1 MISTGRLVQALGGRG
16 VLRERQAT
24 FEAIIA
30 KARTGFPYAALE
42 ALATRF
48 EIPPEALLRVLHLP
62 PRTLARRKKARRL
75 DPAGHPGR
83 LHLGEPRAGC
93 PRTLRQSRA
102 AAPAGRPGRDLG
114 RHSRDAHHLPGA
126 ASRASTE
133 LEELPP
139 TGSARRP
146 GNPLGAR
153 VEKSGARR
161 ALGRYSS
168 GAELLAQSPALRFQ
182 THPGRQARGLPLRS
196 AAAAPLSPAPSDRDP
211 WPTVLTAAPA
221 GASPRPGGRRSR
233 ALGGRDRRA
242 PMPSISRAAAGLRLP
257 LVTWDKEQRA
267 RAARLVEPGLRGASS
282 GLECRRAVREGHLR
296 ARHGHPLPDHLRLE
310 LPLPTVRHG
319 WVGLPGLRDV
329 GDERFGREQQG
340 RDRRGILQGDA
351 LDLGRVDDPRLHHV
365 DILVGLG
372 VEAVRDG

>member
-1 MISTGRLVQALGGRG
+1 MISTGRLVQTLGGRG

-48 EIPPEALLRVLHLP
+48 EIPQETLVRVLHLP
-62 PRTLARRKKARRL
+62 PRTLARGPL
-75 DPAGHPGR
+75 EPAGHAGR
-83 LHLGEPRAGC
+83 LHLGAPGAGC

-102 AAPAGRPGRDLG
+102 AAPAGRPGRDLC

-139 TGSARRP
+139 TRGARRP

-182 THPGRQARGLPLRS
+182 THPGMQARGLPLRS
-196 AAAAPLSPAPSDRDP
+196 APAAPLSPAPSDRDP
-211 WPTVLTAAPA
+211 WPTVITAP
-221 GASPRPGGRRSR
+221 
-233 ALGGRDRRA
+233 
-242 PMPSISRAAAGLRLP
+242 
-257 LVTWDKEQRA
+257 TA
-267 RAARLVEPGLRGASS
+267 R
-282 GLECRRAVREGHLR
+282 
-296 ARHGHPLPDHLRLE
+296 
-310 LPLPTVRHG
+310 
-319 WVGLPGLRDV
+319 
-329 GDERFGREQQG
+329 
-340 RDRRGILQGDA
+340 
-351 LDLGRVDDPRLHHV
+351 
-365 DILVGLG
+365 
-372 VEAVRDG
+372 